1 MAARSIW
8 TGVVTFGMVSIPV
21 KMYPA
26 TSSKDIAF
34 NELHSTCHSR
44 LKRLRWCPVCQREVA
59 GDEVI
64 KGYQYT
70 KDQYVEM
77 TDEDFEK
84 VPLPSKKT
92 IEVGKF
98 VKGEDIDPVYYD
110 TAYLLEPEAIGK
122 KPFALFMHALQKKG
136 MTAVA
141 HITIRKREQ
150 LCALRAHGG
159 NLMLETLYYSDELRV
174 DPAKEFDEVKL
185 TDAEEKMGEALVDLL
200 AGEFDAKEYKDAY
213 REALTEVISAKL
225 EGKEVIA
232 APEAPTQVMDLME
245 ALRASVEAAKARRAS

>member
-8 TGVVTFGMVSIPV
+8 NGAVTFGMVTIPV

-34 NELHSTCHSR
+34 NELHTVCNSR
-44 LKRLRWCPVCQREVA
+44 LKRLRWCPVCNREVS
-59 GDEVI
+59 GDEVM
-64 KGYQYT
+64 KGYEYS
-70 KDQYVEM
+70 KGQYVEM

-84 VPLPSKKT
+84 IPLPSKHT

-98 VKGEDIDPVYYD
+98 VKSEEIDPVYYD
-110 TAYLLEPEAIGK
+110 TAYVLEPDDIGK
-122 KPFALFMHALQKKG
+122 KPFALFMHALNKKG
-136 MTAVA
+136 MVAVA

-150 LCALRAHGG
+150 LCALRGHGG
-159 NLMLETLYYSDELRV
+159 NLMLETLFYSDELRV
-174 DPAKEFDEVKL
+174 DPSKELPDTKL

-213 REALTEVISAKL
+213 REALTELIAAKL
-225 EGKEVIA
+225 EGKEVVS

-245 ALRASVEAAKARRAS
+245 ALRASVEAAKARRAG

>member
-8 TGVVTFGMVSIPV
+8 NGVVTFGMVSIPV

-34 NELHSTCHSR
+34 NELHIPCHSR
-44 LKRLRWCPVCQREVA
+44 LKRLRWCPVCQREVT
-59 GDEVI
+59 GDEVM
-64 KGYQYT
+64 KGYEYT
-70 KDQYVEM
+70 KGQYVEM

-84 VPLPSKKT
+84 IPLPSRRT
-92 IEVGKF
+92 IEVAKF

-110 TAYLLEPEAIGK
+110 TAYILEADDIGK
-122 KPFALFMHALQKKG
+122 KPFSLFMHALQKKG

-150 LCALRAHGG
+150 LCALRSHGG
-159 NLMLETLYYSDELRV
+159 NLMLETLFYGDELRV
-174 DPAKEFDEVKL
+174 DVSKELDASSL
-185 TDAEEKMGEALVDLL
+185 TDAEQKMAEALVDLL

-225 EGKEVIA
+225 EGKEVIT
-232 APEAPTQVMDLME
+232 PTEAPTQVMDLME